1 MSHDTAHNILAP
13 VCLITG
19 LAFGF
24 AGYGFLFGMVLGM
37 FVTGMILSIFTDD

>member
-1 MSHDTAHNILAP
+1 MSYETAQNIIAP
-13 VCLITG
+13 ACLITG

-37 FVTGMILSIFTDD
+37 FVTGMILSVFVDD